1 MAAVDGAN
9 WACDISRDTSAEK
22 HNGNDSIATQRAQA
36 ICYRLTAA
44 TQDEHIVTGGDKC
57 DFQPR
62 LEAVIVPKSLR
73 SHEGEFWFLCVCV
86 CECVCCGDSKQ
97 GGLR

>member
-36 ICYRLTAA
+36 ICYR
-44 TQDEHIVTGGDKC
+44 
-57 DFQPR
+57 
-62 LEAVIVPKSLR
+62 
-73 SHEGEFWFLCVCV
+73 
-86 CECVCCGDSKQ
+86 
-97 GGLR
+97 